1 MKTLTLLLENFTDF
15 LLFIVKNKYKSLHTF
30 NSQDIALRRQR
41 FNCLGREAVTPIRV
55 QGVLH
60 TQLCRPHRNTWKML
74 KSSRLQATEGM

>member
-30 NSQDIALRRQR
+30 NSQDIALRRQKR

-55 QGVLH
+55 QESCTLSYAD
-60 TQLCRPHRNTWKML
+60 L
-74 KSSRLQATEGM
+74 TETRGRC